1 MDKMRMESEDIQQD
15 NVAKIA
21 ALFPN
26 CVTEARDEDG
36 HLKKAINF
44 ELLKQMLSDSVIDG
58 DEAYEFT
65 WVGKKASIVEAN
77 HPIRKTLR
85 PVKEDSVNWDTTE
98 NLYIEGDNLEV
109 LKLLQESYLGK
120 VKMIYID
127 PPYNTGNDFI
137 YNDDFKVS
145 SEEYADE
152 SGEVDEE
159 GNRMFKNT
167 DSNGRFHSDW
177 CSMIYSRLMLARNL
191 LSKDGVIFISIDEH
205 EDSNL
210 KKICDEIYGRANY
223 IGDIVWESTTQPINA
238 GSAQFGLQKKTEPII
253 VYAKQKENIKGFVL
267 KETDNGLKY
276 PHVGKYGP
284 CRFEIIEKSDAGS
297 YSRPSMKFQILGQY
311 PREGKR
317 WQIGE
322 ETARQLER
330 EGKVEI
336 VDGIVKK
343 AVYPEDEKDKKQ
355 YVPFW
360 SFFDAKQ
367 YGTAQTGK
375 DELNK
380 VMETA
385 MGFDTVKPIALIK
398 SIIFHMGEN
407 NIILDFFSGSAT
419 TAHAVMQLNAED
431 GGHRKFIMVQLPEE
445 TDEKSE
451 AFKAGYKNICEIG
464 KERIRRAAK
473 KIHQDNPDATFDDGF
488 RVLKLDDTNMKD
500 VYYAAGDYSQDL
512 VSMLESNVKP
522 DRTDLDLLFGCLL
535 DWGLPLSLPY
545 TSETIDGCT
554 VHTYNDGDLIACFDE
569 NVPESV
575 IKTIAKRQPLRAVF
589 RDTSFANSPA
599 KINVGE
605 IFKLLAPDTR
615 VKVI

>member
-15 NVAKIA
+15 NVQRIA

-44 ELLKQMLSDSVIDG
+44 ELLKQMFSDSVIDG

-77 HPIRKTLR
+77 RPIRKTLR

-488 RVLKLDDTNMKD
+488 RGECKMKC
-500 VYYAAGDYSQDL
+500 
-512 VSMLESNVKP
+512 VSY
-522 DRTDLDLLFGCLL
+522 R
-535 DWGLPLSLPY
+535 
-545 TSETIDGCT
+545 
-554 VHTYNDGDLIACFDE
+554 
-569 NVPESV
+569 
-575 IKTIAKRQPLRAVF
+575 
-589 RDTSFANSPA
+589 
-599 KINVGE
+599 
-605 IFKLLAPDTR
+605 
-615 VKVI
+615 